1 MIALLAVIL
10 HRLVLQSDC
19 MSMMM
24 MTIEKT
30 CTVYAIQ
37 LCYVNETMQAQMFEE
52 AKNRAGGER
61 FTTLKYMH
69 GLRYTAMLCHE
80 VICVLRVHAVLVS

>member
-1 MIALLAVIL
+1 
-10 HRLVLQSDC
+10 
-19 MSMMM
+19 MMM

-52 AKNRAGGER
+52 TKNRAGGER